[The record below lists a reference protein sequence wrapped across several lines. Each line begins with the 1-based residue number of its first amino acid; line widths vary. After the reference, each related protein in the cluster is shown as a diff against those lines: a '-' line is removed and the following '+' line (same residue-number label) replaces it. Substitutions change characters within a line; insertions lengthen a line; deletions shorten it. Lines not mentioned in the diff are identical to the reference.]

1 MWAFFL
7 AIGGLIWSVLYG
19 IFWVIKFDF
28 MLIYQMFKY
37 IALGIKYVVMRI
49 LELPYGWAVLVG
61 LVIIMMLIQAF
72 S

>member
-1 MWAFFL
+1 M
-7 AIGGLIWSVLYG
+7 YG

-28 MLIYQMFKY
+28 MLIYKMFKY

-49 LELPYGWAVLVG
+49 LELPYGWAILVG

>member
-28 MLIYQMFKY
+28 MLIYKMFKY

-49 LELPYGWAVLVG
+49 LELPYGWAILVC

>member
-28 MLIYQMFKY
+28 MLIYKMFKY

-49 LELPYGWAVLVG
+49 LEQPYGWAILVG

>member
-28 MLIYQMFKY
+28 MLIYKMFKY

-49 LELPYGWAVLVG
+49 LELPYGWAILVG
-61 LVIIMMLIQAF
+61 LVITMMLIQAF